1 MSDMTITGDVQQTST
16 ESGAERA
23 APHPLDPDGL
33 LWSYFGRELPR
44 RLATGLRMPVLQNMH
59 PELGAGVEEHSV
71 FFLDPMARGR
81 RSIGP
86 ILSVVYGGDTAH
98 DWGKLIRGFHVGIKG
113 IDRYGRTYSA
123 LNPGTYF
130 WAHATFVEDIITSQA
145 LIGFPLSQADT
156 EALYLE
162 SIDWYRLFGVSM
174 KPVPPD
180 WDGFQQY
187 WEHMVEHVLED
198 TRPVR
203 EGFRMHHTAP
213 PPDIDQLPGWVNRIV
228 GPYVIKPLVQA
239 PLLRLFEWLTVA
251 SLPAPARER
260 LCMTWTRRDELVYRL
275 YLKAA
280 HAAVAA
286 VPDERQFHPIAHR
299 ARQHWSE
306 HGTVESLLLPPMPA
320 PADHHHGAPD

>member
-1 MSDMTITGDVQQTST
+1 MPTTEIEATSPTST
-16 ESGAERA
+16 GRA
-23 APHPLDPDGL
+23 APDPLDPDGL
-33 LWSYFGRELPR
+33 LWRHFGRLLPR

-71 FFLDPMARGR
+71 FFQDPLARGR

-86 ILSVVYGGDTAH
+86 ILSVVYGGETAH

-113 IDRYGRTYSA
+113 TDRYGRAYSA
-123 LNPGTYF
+123 LNPGTFF
-130 WAHATFVEDIITSQA
+130 WAHATFVEDIITGQA
-145 LIGFPLSQADT
+145 LIDFPLSKADT

-187 WEHMVEHVLED
+187 WEYMVENVLED

-213 PPDIDQLPGWVNRIV
+213 PPKFDRLPHWTNAIV
-228 GPYVIKPLVQA
+228 GPYIVKPLVQSPA
-239 PLLRLFEWLTVA
+239 MRLAEWLTVA
-251 SLPAPARER
+251 SLPHPARER
-260 LCMTWTRRDELVYRL
+260 LCLDWASRDELTYRL

-280 HAAVAA
+280 HAAVVAL
-286 VPDERQFHPIAHR
+286 PENRQFHPVAQQ
-299 ARQHWSE
+299 ARTYRSE
-306 HGTVESLLLPPMPA
+306 HGTVQTIPLPA
-320 PADHHHGAPD
+320 LTS

>member
-1 MSDMTITGDVQQTST
+1 MSGVTTSTQMEQTST
-16 ESGAERA
+16 ASAAERA
-23 APHPLDPDGL
+23 TPNPLDPEGL
-33 LWSYFGRELPR
+33 LWSYFGRLLPR

-71 FFLDPMARGR
+71 YFQDPIARGR

-98 DWGKLIRGFHVGIKG
+98 DWGKLIRGFHVGLKG
-113 IDRYGRTYSA
+113 TDRYGRPYSA
-123 LNPGTYF
+123 LHPGTFF
-130 WAHATFVEDIITSQA
+130 WAHATFLEDIVTSQA
-145 LIGFPLSQADT
+145 LIGFPLSTADT

-180 WDGFQQY
+180 WDGFQHY
-187 WEHMVEHVLED
+187 WEDMVDNVLED

-213 PPDIDQLPGWVNRIV
+213 PPNFAQQPEWMNRIV
-228 GPYVIKPLVQA
+228 GPFVIKPVLQA
-239 PLLRLFEWLTVA
+239 PLMKHAQWLTVA
-251 SLPAPARER
+251 SLPPVARER
-260 LCMTWTRRDELVYRL
+260 LCLTWTQTDDFAYRL

-280 HAAVAA
+280 HAAIVAM
-286 VPDERQFHPIAHR
+286 PENRQFHPVAHQ
-299 ARQHWSE
+299 ARKHWSE
-306 HGTVESLLLPPMPA
+306 HGWVEPIPMPA
-320 PADHHHGAPD
+320 PPSLDHRDPD